1 MTLNEILKNL
11 FEELDRTHPG
21 GHADVKVLRNP
32 GQLPNFTT
40 TSSGVIRYFTD
51 TTLKLIQSVASTL
64 LVNDKSRQKAVDES
78 VYRNVVR
85 ESVAEVHML
94 LSADGKVWSD
104 EIMKEIKA
112 ALKDEVAERLNGLT
126 RQFKHYFPVSTSGFG
141 RNAVFDLGPVSIMSR
156 ELWLQRVDFSPD
168 VKANYAGVL
177 ATNETWKDEI
187 SSALQSGD
195 PELKLEGLASSIWPA
210 INRHGYIISV
220 TIEGKDRVLSRR
232 LAEIVCRTALD
243 GLSLVFGDIGF
254 FEHQVLCSE
263 SLPPGLV
270 YTMLETNG
278 HLWLPGFYAGRERR
292 DLRDEVLKDV
302 CTDNAN
308 YFAYLGSILDAI
320 VAPSSAT
327 HPLLSQRW
335 ATALNWYAEGA
346 RESNSAI
353 ALAKFGSSLDV
364 LASGGKAS
372 GITGMLENLLG
383 CKASSVVVNGE
394 KQRMLSDLVS
404 EVYDEGRSQILHGN
418 HIDQLKSFDESKAYA
433 SQLAHL
439 AIMEAAKRLV
449 SFVGPDQ
456 NDKAFRS
463 MQ

>member
-21 GHADVKVLRNP
+21 GNADPKVLLNS

-40 TSSGVIRYFTD
+40 TSSGVIRYFTE
-51 TTLKLIQSVASTL
+51 TALKLIQSGASTF
-64 LVNDKSRQKAVDES
+64 LVNDKPGQQAVDES
-78 VYRNVVR
+78 VYRKVVR

-94 LSADGKVWSD
+94 LAADGKVWSD
-104 EIMKEIKA
+104 ATANEIKA
-112 ALKDEVAERLNGLT
+112 ALKAEVVERLNGLT
-126 RQFKHYFPVSTSGFG
+126 KQFKHYFPASTSGFG
-141 RNAVFDLGPVSIMSR
+141 RNAEFDLGPVSIMSR
-156 ELWLQRVDFSPD
+156 ELWLQCVDFSPEA
-168 VKANYAGVL
+168 KANYLGLHAE
-177 ATNETWKDEI
+177 NETWKDAI
-187 SSALQSGD
+187 ASALQSVD

-210 INRHGYIISV
+210 INRHGYIVSV
-220 TIEGKDRVLSRR
+220 TIDGKDRVLSRR

-243 GLSLVFGDIGF
+243 GLSLVFGDIEF
-254 FEHQVLCSE
+254 FGHQVLCSE

-270 YTMLETNG
+270 YTILETNG
-278 HLWLPGFYAGRERR
+278 HLWLPGSYAVRKRR
-292 DLRDEVLKDV
+292 DLRDEVLKDF
-302 CTDNAN
+302 CADNAE
-308 YFAYLGSILDAI
+308 YFTYLGRILDAV

-372 GITGMLENLLG
+372 GITSMLENLLD

-394 KQRMLSDLVS
+394 KQRTLSGLVS
-404 EVYDEGRSQILHGN
+404 EVYEAGRSQILHGN

-433 SQLAHL
+433 SQLARL
-439 AIMEAAKRLV
+439 ALIAAAKRLV
-449 SFVGPDQ
+449 SFAGLDE